1 MSDTKEL
8 KPTPTLRERRKKVV
22 QSIGH
27 ETKSRVT
34 LGKPTSTFY
43 WTLIIAVGFVAWGL
57 VMVFSSSAVTNLHTG
72 ESPWGI
78 LIKQMSWVVL
88 GLIGAFFT
96 YRLPYSVWN
105 GGRMMF
111 LFTGVVLAANTLVA
125 ARGALVNGANAWLD
139 IGPVRVQPSEFMKL
153 AMIMVAANVLSSRHR
168 YVRVTTVVL
177 YPMYVVIGLP
187 LLLCFAQKDFGGAI
201 VFLGIGLLMLAI
213 AGVPGRQILG
223 TLVVGGLLG
232 APVFKYAGRAGDRL
246 TAFLHLEANKD
257 GIGFQ
262 VWQSILSISNGGIF
276 GTGIGSGTSK
286 WGYVPLAY
294 SDFIFAVI
302 AEEMGLGGVVLL
314 LFMFGAFAYFGI
326 RIAIRALDMHG
337 GFLAAGIVAWFS
349 VQAFVHIGGVVGVVP
364 MTGLTLPFISYGGS
378 SLISS
383 MAATGL
389 LLNVARVMK
398 AS

>member
-1 MSDTKEL
+1 
-8 KPTPTLRERRKKVV
+8 
-22 QSIGH
+22 
-27 ETKSRVT
+27 
-34 LGKPTSTFY
+34 
-43 WTLIIAVGFVAWGL
+43 
-57 VMVFSSSAVTNLHTG
+57 
-72 ESPWGI
+72 
-78 LIKQMSWVVL
+78 
-88 GLIGAFFT
+88 
-96 YRLPYSVWN
+96 
-105 GGRMMF
+105 
-111 LFTGVVLAANTLVA
+111 
-125 ARGALVNGANAWLD
+125 
-139 IGPVRVQPSEFMKL
+139 
-153 AMIMVAANVLSSRHR
+153 
-168 YVRVTTVVL
+168 VRVTTVVL
-177 YPMYVVIGLP
+177 YPMYVVIGVP
-187 LLLCFAQKDFGGAI
+187 LVLCFAQKDFGGAI

-213 AGVPGRQILG
+213 AGVPNRQIG
-223 TLVVGGLLG
+223 STLVVGVLLG
-232 APVFKYAGRAGDRL
+232 APVFKYAGRAGDRWE
-246 TAFLHLEANKD
+246 AWRHLEANKD

-314 LFMFGAFAYFGI
+314 LSMFGAFAYFGI
-326 RIAIRALDMHG
+326 RIAIRARDMHG

-378 SLISS
+378 SLIAS